1 MTQQQSTVQ
10 QTAAQQSATQ
20 AAKPK
25 NLPLLKKDITDTVT
39 DHVQKLEESGG
50 LMLPANYS
58 VANQIKAAMF
68 ALEQTEDK
76 QHRPAL
82 EVCERASIINALMD
96 MVVQGLSVSKKQG
109 YFIVYGTKLE
119 FQRSYFGTVA
129 LAKQCGM
136 KGQPV
141 ANVIYEGDKFEYEI
155 DTEAGLTRILRHE
168 QKFENIDITKIR
180 GAYAITVLPD
190 ESRQVTIM
198 NIDQIRKAWGQGATK
213 GNSPAHDNFTDEMCK
228 KTVIGRACKMIINS
242 SDDAYLFDG
251 KRDEMDTDTA
261 KEQRNAAAD
270 QPRTVI
276 GEDTAYEEV
285 KDEATDPAPQPA
297 ANTNNG
303 NLFNEDAPY

>member
-1 MTQQQSTVQ
+1 MTQQASNQ
-10 QTAAQQSATQ
+10 QPQPTQTQQ
-20 AAKPK
+20 PK
-25 NLPLLKKDITDTVT
+25 NLPLLQKNITDSVMER
-39 DHVQKLEESGG
+39 VREMEETGG
-50 LMLPANYS
+50 LITPPNYS
-58 VANQIKAAMF
+58 AANQIKAAF
-68 ALEQTEDK
+68 FVLQQVEDK

-82 EVCERASIINALMD
+82 EVCDKSSIANALLD

-141 ANVIYEGDKFEYEI
+141 ANVIYQGDNFQYEI
-155 DTEAGLTRILRHE
+155 DTETGLTKVIRHE

-190 ESRQVTIM
+190 GSRQVTIM

-213 GNSPAHDNFTDEMCK
+213 GNSPAHQNFTDEMCK

-251 KRDEMDTDTA
+251 KRDEMDTDNA
-261 KEQRNAAAD
+261 KEQRNAAAEK
-270 QPRTVI
+270 PRTVV
-276 GEDTAYEEV
+276 GEDTDYEEV
-285 KDEATDPAPQPA
+285 KDEASDPAPQPA
-297 ANTNNG
+297 ANVNNG
-303 NLFNEDAPY
+303 NLFNEEAPY

>member
-1 MTQQQSTVQ
+1 MTQQQSTQ
-10 QTAAQQSATQ
+10 QPTQ
-20 AAKPK
+20 AAQPK
-25 NLPLLKKDITDTVT
+25 NLPLLQKNITDSVMERV
-39 DHVQKLEESGG
+39 HEMEESGG
-50 LMLPANYS
+50 LITPPNYS
-58 VANQIKAAMF
+58 AANQIKAAF
-68 ALEQTEDK
+68 FVLQQVEDK

-82 EVCERASIINALMD
+82 EVCDKASIANAILD

-141 ANVIYEGDKFEYEI
+141 ANVIYQGDNFQYEI
-155 DTEAGLTRILRHE
+155 DTETGLTRIVKHE

-213 GNSPAHDNFTDEMCK
+213 GNSPAHQNFTDEMCK

-251 KRDEMDTDTA
+251 KRDEMDTDNA
-261 KEQRNAAAD
+261 KEQRQAAAD

-297 ANTNNG
+297 ANNG
-303 NLFNEDAPY
+303 NLFNEEAPY